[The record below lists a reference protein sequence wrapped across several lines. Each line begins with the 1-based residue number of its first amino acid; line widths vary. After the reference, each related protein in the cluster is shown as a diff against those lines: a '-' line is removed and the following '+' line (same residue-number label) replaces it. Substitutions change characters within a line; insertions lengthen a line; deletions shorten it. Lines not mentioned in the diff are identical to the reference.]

1 MTIEALAAMLAY
13 PTAPFCITVAAA
25 FEAGMT
31 LDDVRAAIELALA
44 KKEPKP

>member
-13 PTAPFCITVAAA
+13 PTAPFCTTVAAA

-31 LDDVRAAIELALA
+31 LDDVRAAIARALA
-44 KKEPKP
+44 EGERQ